1 MRIVVDTNIWISGL
15 LWKGAPWQLLKLAE
29 TGKVQL
35 CIAYPM
41 LLELEEVLAYGRLQP
56 RLQKLQQ
63 TPDQLVAYALNLS
76 TLFDVSRTMPPIV
89 EADPDDDI
97 FILCALEA
105 GANYLVSGDKHLL
118 ALGSY
123 QTVKIMT
130 VAAFLESEAWM

>member
-1 MRIVVDTNIWISGL
+1 M
-15 LWKGAPWQLLKLAE
+15 
-29 TGKVQL
+29 
-35 CIAYPM
+35 
-41 LLELEEVLAYGRLQP
+41 AYGRLQP

>member
-1 MRIVVDTNIWISGL
+1 MRIVIDTNIWVSGL
-15 LWKGAPWQLLKLAE
+15 LWKGAPWRLLKLAE

-41 LLELEEVLAYGRLQP
+41 LLELEEVLRYGRLQP

-76 TLFDVSRTMPPIV
+76 MLFDVSHTTTPIV
-89 EADPDDDI
+89 EDDPDDDI

-105 GANYLVSGDKHLL
+105 GADYLVSGDKHLL
-118 ALGSY
+118 RLGSY
-123 QTVKIMT
+123 QTVNIIT
-130 VAAFLESEAWM
+130 VTVFLESEAWG